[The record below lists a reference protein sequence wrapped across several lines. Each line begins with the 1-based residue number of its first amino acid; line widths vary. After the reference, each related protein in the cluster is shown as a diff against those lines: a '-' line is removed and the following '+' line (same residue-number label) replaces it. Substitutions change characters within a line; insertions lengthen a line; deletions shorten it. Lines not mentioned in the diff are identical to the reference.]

1 MGVIALVY
9 GVLRALASQP
19 DAQKRTIAYL
29 AEQMS
34 GFIKKMDTVLICFP
48 EQGSDG
54 LNQLTEQVVLQCEA
68 IPVVWGADHRW
79 KSLLRLAFS
88 SRASTIISTPLIAL
102 GLAKLRSFYSIPLF
116 VRNVVTSGYPCE
128 EWMIEGIRRGFDCA
142 TQGSFGIGITDVV
155 AGFSCP
161 KVLGVHLRDSEYRM
175 EIVDKNGNP
184 LPEGEDGEMV
194 LSPVRAPELRYFMGE
209 NARLRTGVCA
219 CGSTH
224 PLLTDIHPGRTEADA
239 DLFEL
244 GKVLQSWNSILDCRL
259 LKGPYGLE
267 MELVT
272 LPGGRLPKL
281 PTAARR
287 HIRVFD
293 PETDEPLPYDP
304 TQKITN
310 IGQDSH

>member
-9 GVLRALASQP
+9 GALLDLASQP
-19 DAQKRTIAYL
+19 CMQKKTAAYL

-48 EQGSDG
+48 DQGNGSLSQLMEQA
-54 LNQLTEQVVLQCEA
+54 VLQCEA

-88 SRASTIISTPLIAL
+88 SRACTIISTPLIVL

-116 VRNVVTSGYPCE
+116 IRNVVTSGYPCE
-128 EWMIEGIRRGFDCA
+128 EWMIEGIRRGFDCVS
-142 TQGSFGIGITDVV
+142 QGFFGIGISGVV

-161 KVLGVHLRDSEYRM
+161 KIVGVHLWDSEYHV
-175 EIVDKNGNP
+175 EIVDREGRSQ
-184 LPEGEDGEMV
+184 PEGEEGEIV
-194 LSPVRAPELRYFMGE
+194 LSPAKAPELRYFMGE
-209 NARLRTGVCA
+209 NARLQTGRCI
-219 CGSTH
+219 CGSIH
-224 PLLTDIHPGRTEADA
+224 PLLTGIHPGRTESDT

-267 MELVT
+267 VELVT
-272 LPGGRLPKL
+272 LPGCRLPKL
-281 PTAARR
+281 PTAAKQC
-287 HIRVFD
+287 IRVFD

-304 TQKITN
+304 TQKIPEN
-310 IGQDSH
+310 GQKSH